1 MGLSLC
7 LLRHSLLLHSLP
19 GSTTSLKS
27 DWMLTSSF
35 KCSVDQLLNEL
46 RTLVNTML
54 DKSNNALMQHC
65 PTGAWFGLLEFVT
78 KLCVLTNAFLIAITS
93 DFINRAVYN
102 IVYNN
107 NKTHTELCES
117 GSVVVEGCE
126 ETLGLAAWSTSP
138 FELSTLLQPVNSNDS
153 EIGLSNF
160 PFYGVQLMH
169 GYNLTTGDKLEV

>member
-1 MGLSLC
+1 MIQYG
-7 LLRHSLLLHSLP
+7 
-19 GSTTSLKS
+19 
-27 DWMLTSSF
+27 F
-35 KCSVDQLLNEL
+35 V
-46 RTLVNTML
+46 TLFVAAFPLAPFFAWVNNIIEIRL
-54 DKSNNALMQHC
+54 DAHKFIQVFRRPVAERAQDIGKHKSNNALMQHC

-117 GSVVVEGCE
+117 GSVVVEGCK